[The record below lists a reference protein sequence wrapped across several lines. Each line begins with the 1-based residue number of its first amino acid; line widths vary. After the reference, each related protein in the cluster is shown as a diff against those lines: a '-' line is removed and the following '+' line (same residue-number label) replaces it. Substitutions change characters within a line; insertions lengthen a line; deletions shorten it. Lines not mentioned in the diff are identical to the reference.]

1 MKAQK
6 QACRLV
12 MFAALALCGA
22 AASAQANYPA
32 QPIKVIVPFPPAGG
46 TDILTRLVANEVTM
60 KDSKWTFIVDNKP
73 GAGGNIGMDAV
84 AKSRKDGYT
93 FGTGQTSNLAIN
105 PTLYTKL
112 PFDAL
117 KDFEPVVLLA
127 SQPVVLVVRADSPI
141 KTLADLKAQGP
152 AKQLTMASAGTGT
165 VGHVA
170 GEMFAKRAG
179 IKVMHVPYK
188 GAGPATTDLLGGQ
201 TDIYFATP
209 PSVISMVK
217 AGKLRAIAV
226 TSLKR
231 IEVLPDVPT
240 IAESGYPGFVAEDW
254 KALVAPAGTPPE
266 AIAKMN
272 QVMNA
277 ALTRPEVVA
286 RLKDEGGVARG
297 GTPAEL
303 GAFLKTENARWG
315 AAVRESGAKLD

>member
-1 MKAQK
+1 LKSHK
-6 QACRLV
+6 HTLRLAV
-12 MFAALALCGA
+12 FAALALCGA
-22 AASAQANYPA
+22 AASAQAAYPS
-32 QPIKVIVPFPPAGG
+32 QPIKVVVPFPPAGG
-46 TDILTRLVANEVTM
+46 TDVLTRLVANEVTL
-60 KDSKWTFIVDNKP
+60 KDNKWTFIVDNKP

-84 AKSRKDGYT
+84 AKAKKDGYT
-93 FGTGQTSNLAIN
+93 FGTGQTANLAIN
-105 PTLYTKL
+105 PTLYTKM

-127 SQPVVLVVRADSPI
+127 SQPLVLVVRADSPI
-141 KTLADLKAQGP
+141 KNLADLKTQGQ

-165 VGHVA
+165 VGHVG

-209 PSVISMVK
+209 SSVISMVK
-217 AGKLRAIAV
+217 AGKLRAVAV

-231 IEVLPDVPT
+231 IDVLPNVPT
-240 IAESGYPGFVAEDW
+240 VAESGYPGFVAEDW
-254 KALVAPAGTPPE
+254 KAVVAPAGTPPE
-266 AIAKMN
+266 AINKMN

-277 ALTRPEVVA
+277 ALARPEVVA
-286 RLKDEGGVARG
+286 RLKDEGSVARG

-303 GAFLKTENARWG
+303 GAFLKTEHTRWG
-315 AAVRESGAKLD
+315 AAVKESGAKLD

>member
-6 QACRLV
+6 HALPIAA
-12 MFAALALCGA
+12 FAALALCAG
-22 AASAQANYPA
+22 AASAQANYPS
-32 QPIKVIVPFPPAGG
+32 QPIKVVVPFPPAGG
-46 TDILTRLVANEVTM
+46 TDVLTRLVANEVTL
-60 KDSKWTFIVDNKP
+60 KDNKWTFIVDNKP

-84 AKSRKDGYT
+84 AKAKKDGYT
-93 FGTGQTSNLAIN
+93 FGTGQTANLAIN
-105 PTLYTKL
+105 PTLYMKM
-112 PFDAL
+112 PFDAS

-127 SQPVVLVVRADSPI
+127 SQPLVLVVRTDSPI
-141 KTLADLKAQGP
+141 KNLADLKTQGQ

-165 VGHVA
+165 VGHVG
-170 GEMFAKRAG
+170 GEMFARRAG

-217 AGKLRAIAV
+217 AGKLRAVAV

-231 IEVLPDVPT
+231 IDVLPNVPT
-240 IAESGYPGFVAEDW
+240 VAESGYPGFVAEDW
-254 KALVAPAGTPPE
+254 KAVVAPAGTPPE
-266 AIAKMN
+266 AINKMN

-277 ALTRPEVVA
+277 ALARPEVIA

-303 GAFLKTENARWG
+303 GAFLKTENTRWG
-315 AAVRESGAKLD
+315 TAVRESGAKLD